1 MTTQVVIQKTTKK
14 TFKISIEKK
23 YILVK
28 APAWASE
35 EQINSFIFENKTWIQ
50 KHLHLTKEK
59 EFSFLGITGWNFSV
73 NNEQQFSFDEKTKII
88 SIHENILHN
97 NKEIFIKRIY
107 TNYLISHVKQFN
119 EISLN
124 SINVKPK
131 NWNINSLSNAW
142 GQCNH
147 LKIITLDPL
156 IAALPIHLQNYV
168 ISHEIGHLIH
178 LNHSKDFWAICDQ
191 IYPGARRADKELKNY
206 CKNNF
211 L

>member
-1 MTTQVVIQKTTKK
+1 MSIQVVIQKTTKK

-28 APAWASE
+28 APAWASD
-35 EQINSFIFENKTWIQ
+35 EQINSFIYDNRTWIDQ
-50 KHLHLTKEK
+50 HLHLTKEK
-59 EFSFLGITGWNFSV
+59 DFFFLGSTGWTFNVNDTQNFY
-73 NNEQQFSFDEKTKII
+73 FDENNKTIFI
-88 SIHENILHN
+88 NSNILHH

-107 TNYLISHVKQFN
+107 TNHLTLYIPKFN
-119 EISLN
+119 EISLQK
-124 SINVKPK
+124 INIKPK
-131 NWNINSLSNAW
+131 NWNVNSLNNAW

-147 LKIITLDPL
+147 LKIITIDPL
-156 IAALPIHLQNYV
+156 LAALPIHLQNYV
-168 ISHEIGHLIH
+168 ISHELGHLIH
-178 LNHSKDFWAICDQ
+178 LNHSKSFWALCDE